1 MYIKTILRLLI
12 RIIRQKTYKTLRTIR
27 SKERLLGTIWVEA
40 NKVKINNLI
49 DRIGRNEDLFNEA
62 KDFEKKFRIKQKD
75 IIKNL
80 PISGGLKGSSGGGGG
95 NTFILYYIVRYLKP
109 NLVLESGVSA
119 GTSSS
124 AIIQALEKN
133 DNGVLY
139 SSDLPL
145 FLEKKDIGILVPN
158 ELRYRWK
165 LFFEGDSI
173 NLPIILNQI
182 NEINIVYYDSEKSYQ
197 AKNFFMEKILINF
210 KPKIII
216 VDDIDRDYWFRDFV
230 NNNKNIFNYM
240 VVGNTGYLLKKT

>member
-95 NTFILYYIVRYLKP
+95 NIFILY
-109 NLVLESGVSA
+109 
-119 GTSSS
+119 
-124 AIIQALEKN
+124 AIFDKRDYFNNKGLAKTQIGNFKRALEKN
-133 DNGVLY
+133 DKGAQKLLDAHKGNMDSAISY
-139 SSDLPL
+139 IEEFISDGN
-145 FLEKKDIGILVPN
+145 KKKSFESFQ
-158 ELRYRWK
+158 EL
-165 LFFEGDSI
+165 
-173 NLPIILNQI
+173 
-182 NEINIVYYDSEKSYQ
+182 
-197 AKNFFMEKILINF
+197 
-210 KPKIII
+210 KIII
-216 VDDIDRDYWFRDFV
+216 FLFAL
-230 NNNKNIFNYM
+230 IF
-240 VVGNTGYLLKKT
+240 KTAISESGSVPTT